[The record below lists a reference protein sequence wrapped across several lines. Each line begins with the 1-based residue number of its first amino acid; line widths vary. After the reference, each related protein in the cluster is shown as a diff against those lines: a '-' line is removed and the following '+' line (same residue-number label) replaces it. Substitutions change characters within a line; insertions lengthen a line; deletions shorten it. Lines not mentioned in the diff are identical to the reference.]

1 MNKVIVISG
10 GAAGMMA
17 AVQAAKGGCNVTILE
32 KNEKLGKKVF
42 ITGKG
47 RCNVTNACETEELF
61 QNIVNNEKFLYS
73 SIYQFDNMAA
83 MQFFEQE
90 GCPLKIERGNRVF
103 PVSDHSS
110 DVIRALTSLLKKY
123 QVSIQLNTTVEEILI
138 EGGEVIGVRTR
149 DNKKIDANQVV
160 LATGGASYPLTGSTG
175 DGYRMAQKLGHST
188 TAIKPALIP
197 FVIEE
202 NYCKDLMGLSL
213 KNVQA
218 SIYLEQKLIYQDF
231 GEMLFTHFG
240 VSGPLILSGSSYLA
254 KYWKGQKA
262 TLCLDLKPALT
273 EEQLDKRLLRDFENY
288 HNKLFRNA
296 LVDLFPSRLIPI
308 MVELSGISPEK
319 KVNEISKEERK
330 LFVQRIKKWT
340 LTISELRDIKEA
352 IITQGGIK
360 CKEINP
366 SRMESKLVK
375 NLFFAGE
382 ILDVDAL
389 TGGFNLQIAWST
401 GYLAGETIANSNGGH
416 N

>member
-1 MNKVIVISG
+1 MNKVIVIGG

-73 SIYQFDNMAA
+73 AIYQFDNMAA

>member
-1 MNKVIVISG
+1 M
-10 GAAGMMA
+10 
-17 AVQAAKGGCNVTILE
+17 
-32 KNEKLGKKVF
+32 
-42 ITGKG
+42 
-47 RCNVTNACETEELF
+47 LF
-61 QNIVNNEKFLYS
+61 RS
-73 SIYQFDNMAA
+73 
-83 MQFFEQE
+83 
-90 GCPLKIERGNRVF
+90 
-103 PVSDHSS
+103 
-110 DVIRALTSLLKKY
+110 
-123 QVSIQLNTTVEEILI
+123 
-138 EGGEVIGVRTR
+138 
-149 DNKKIDANQVV
+149 
-160 LATGGASYPLTGSTG
+160 
-175 DGYRMAQKLGHST
+175 
-188 TAIKPALIP
+188 
-197 FVIEE
+197 
-202 NYCKDLMGLSL
+202 
-213 KNVQA
+213 
-218 SIYLEQKLIYQDF
+218 
-231 GEMLFTHFG
+231 MLFTHFG
-240 VSGPLILSGSSYLA
+240 VSGPLILSGSSHLA